1 MYPAAKESLSGTVL
15 VAVVFSTVTIATMM
29 AVVMAASW
37 GISFARFN
45 KLERWT
51 HALAGGAIC
60 LSGLAIQFLG
70 L

>member
-1 MYPAAKESLSGTVL
+1 MSA
-15 VAVVFSTVTIATMM
+15 M
-29 AVVMAASW
+29 
-37 GISFARFN
+37 SFRLKSARLG

-60 LSGLAIQFLG
+60 VSGLAIQFLG

>member
-1 MYPAAKESLSGTVL
+1 MLC
-15 VAVVFSTVTIATMM
+15 I
-29 AVVMAASW
+29 VMAASW
-37 GISFARFN
+37 GISFARLG

-60 LSGLAIQFLG
+60 MSGLAIQFLG